1 MDATTRLAV
10 TREAALTGAEVAMGG
25 FRGEFTVE
33 SKASALDSVTE
44 FDREVQRRVAA
55 LLRRETPDA
64 AIVGE
69 EALPDIQTRTTV
81 PERGDAWVVD
91 PIDGTNNFV
100 AGNRNWGVAV
110 AAVEDAEP
118 VAAVN
123 EFPALGDTY
132 AADDDG
138 VTRNGEPITVSDRTT
153 PTEFTINPIFGL
165 SPRHR
170 RKLADYVEVIAEE
183 FGDMRRFGC
192 AQLALS
198 AVAAGELDAAV
209 SAVRLHP
216 WDLVGGVHLI
226 RQAGGTV
233 TDIYGDPWTPTAVG
247 LVASNGE
254 AHDRLVEA
262 FDAAGE

>member
-10 TREAALTGAEVAMGG
+10 AREAAVTGAEVAMEG
-25 FRGEFTVE
+25 FRGEFTVD

-44 FDREVQRRVAA
+44 FDREVQRRIAT
-55 LLRRETPDA
+55 LLRDEEPDA

-69 EALPDIQTRTTV
+69 ETLPDINTRTTV
-81 PERGDAWVVD
+81 PDQGDAWVID

-100 AGNRNWGVAV
+100 GGNRNWGVAV
-110 AAVEDAEP
+110 AAVEDGEP

-132 AADDDG
+132 VAANG
-138 VTRNGEPITVSDRTT
+138 GARRSGEPCSVSKRTA
-153 PTEFTINPIFGL
+153 PEEFTINPIFGL

-170 RKLADYVEVIAEE
+170 RMLSEYVGIVAEE
-183 FGDMRRFGC
+183 FGDHRRFGC

-198 AVAAGELDAAV
+198 AVASGELEAAV

-216 WDLVGGVHLI
+216 WDLVGGVHLV

-233 TDIYGDPWTPTAVG
+233 TDVHGERWTPNSVG

-254 AHDRLVEA
+254 AHDRLVDA
-262 FDAAGE
+262 FDAAD

>member
-1 MDATTRLAV
+1 MDATSRLAV
-10 TREAALTGAEVAMGG
+10 TREAALTGAEVAEGG

-33 SKASALDSVTE
+33 SKQSALDSVTE
-44 FDREVQRRVAA
+44 FDRAVQRRVAS
-55 LLRRETPDA
+55 LLREENPHA

-69 EALPDIQTRTTV
+69 EDLPDISTRTTV
-81 PERGDAWVVD
+81 PQQGAAWVVD

-110 AAVEDAEP
+110 AAVADAEP

-123 EFPALGDTY
+123 EFPVLGDTY
-132 AADDDG
+132 AAADDG
-138 VTRNGEPITVSDRTT
+138 TRRNGEPVSVSDRSESE
-153 PTEFTINPIFGL
+153 EFTVNPIFGL

-170 RKLADYVEVIAEE
+170 RGLSDYVGVIAEE

-198 AVAAGELDAAV
+198 AVAAGELEAAV

-216 WDLVGGVHLI
+216 WDTVAGVHLI
-226 RQAGGTV
+226 REAGGTV
-233 TDIYGDPWTPTAVG
+233 TDIHGDRWTPTSVG

-254 AHDRLVEA
+254 AHGRLVDA
-262 FDAAGE
+262 FSPASE